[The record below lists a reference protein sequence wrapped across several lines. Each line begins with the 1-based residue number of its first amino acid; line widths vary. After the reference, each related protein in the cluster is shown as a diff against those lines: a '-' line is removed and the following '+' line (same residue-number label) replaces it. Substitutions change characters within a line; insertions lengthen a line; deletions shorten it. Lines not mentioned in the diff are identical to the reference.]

1 MVSKAHDTLR
11 LEALINEIV
20 QVSQNT
26 PDFVHDRYTN
36 TNTVDFPLIRRKH
49 ISLVRENLYSLCYL
63 TDFESYRLNFS
74 SISGETYVRGRS
86 RPVPIHFDKALD
98 ELITDGRLKE
108 DGNGA
113 FLPGPGREKD
123 RSCSIDFDPL
133 DELAYH
139 VLPEFTAKEKDV
151 IRSVFERCSCMGVRR
166 MNSMI
171 RDDPPY
177 ALACEDQAID
187 YELVF
192 YREEEQGVDDD
203 E

>member
-1 MVSKAHDTLR
+1 MVSMAHDTLR
-11 LEALINEIV
+11 LEALIYEIV

-26 PDFVHDRYTN
+26 PDFVCDRYTS
-36 TNTVDFPLIRRKH
+36 TNSVDFPFIRRKH
-49 ISLVRENLYSLCYL
+49 ISLTRENLYSLCYL

-74 SISGETYVRGRS
+74 SISGEIYVRGHN

-113 FLPGPGREKD
+113 FLPGPGCEAE
-123 RSCSIDFDPL
+123 IPPTIELDPL

-139 VLPEFTAKEKDV
+139 TLQLSYEEKEV
-151 IRSVFERCSCMGVRR
+151 IRSVIERCSFMGVRK

-177 ALACEDQAID
+177 AIAAEDQAID

-192 YREEEQGVDDD
+192 YREEEQEVDDD